1 MTALDP
7 WYLEALRCPVDRS
20 TLSWDGT
27 RLVSAAGRTYP
38 VVDGLPVML
47 VAEEAQTMDIARAS
61 IERAHGNLDVIDQRA
76 PEYYLE
82 TLGISDEE
90 KRRLVELAT
99 QRLGKIDPAVS
110 LLVGGTSGNAY
121 AHLIGN
127 ASLQEYPIPRI
138 ELPPGPGPSFLDIGC
153 NWGRWCIAA
162 ARAGY
167 SVVGIDPSLG
177 SAMAAR
183 RVARELGLDIRYV
196 VGDARWLPFA
206 ETSFDNVHS
215 YSVLQHFSKE
225 NARKALDEAGRVLR
239 PGGIAKIQMANRLGV
254 RSLQHQVRRGFRE
267 PVVFEVRYWS
277 VGDLRRTFE
286 AAIGPT
292 DITVDCY
299 FGLGWQW
306 VDMKYMLGKHKP
318 ILFASEMLKRLS
330 RFFPP
335 LRHVADSVFCTAT
348 KPSRS
353 R

>member
-20 TLSWDGT
+20 TLTWDGT
-27 RLVSAAGRTYP
+27 HLVSGAGRTYP

-47 VAEEAQTMDIARAS
+47 VSEEAQTMDIARAS
-61 IERAHGNLDVIDQRA
+61 IERAQGNPDVVDRRS
-76 PEYYLE
+76 PEFYLE

-90 KRRLVELAT
+90 KQRLVELAT
-99 QRLGKIDPAVS
+99 RHLGRIDPAVS

-127 ASLQEYPIPRI
+127 ASLEEYPIPKLD
-138 ELPPGPGPSFLDIGC
+138 LPPGAGRSLLDVGC
-153 NWGRWCIAA
+153 NWGRWSIAA

-167 SVVGIDPSLG
+167 RVVGIDPSLG
-177 SAMAAR
+177 AAMAAR

-196 VGDARWLPFA
+196 VGDGRWLPFA
-206 ETSFDNVHS
+206 EETFDTVHS

-225 NARKALDEAGRVLR
+225 NARKALAEVGRVLR
-239 PGGIAKIQMANRLGV
+239 PQGVARIQMANRLGI
-254 RSLQHQVRRGFRE
+254 RSLQHQMRRGFRE
-267 PVVFEVRYWS
+267 PVVFEVRYWPVS
-277 VGDLRRTFE
+277 ELRRAFE

-292 DITVDCY
+292 RVTVDCY

-306 VDMKYMLGKHKP
+306 VDMKYMLPRHKP
-318 ILFASEMLKRLS
+318 ILIASEMLKRLS

-335 LRHVADSVFCTAT
+335 LRLVADSVFCTAT
-348 KPSRS
+348 KPR
-353 R
+353 